1 MVTLSDKLEARVF
14 LDFKIGVES
23 MANVEYVQSMSG
35 KLEDVK
41 VGTTLFFTKTVS
53 ESDVYLFAGITGDLS
68 PNHVDAE
75 YMRQGRYGERIA
87 HGALMVGFMS
97 AASSRM
103 RIGRTVSLGYDRV
116 RFVAAVRF
124 GDTITTQY
132 TITEIDLAK
141 KRLYNQVTCTNQRGE
156 VVASAVHL
164 RSFVD

>member
-1 MVTLSDKLEARVF
+1 
-14 LDFKIGVES
+14 
-23 MANVEYVQSMSG
+23 MATVEYVQSMSG

-41 VGTTLFFTKTVS
+41 VGMTLSITKTVS
-53 ESDVYLFAGITGDLS
+53 ECDVYMFAGVTGDFS

-75 YMRQGRYGERIA
+75 YMRQGRYGERLA

-103 RIGRTVSLGYDRV
+103 RIGRTVSLGYDKV
-116 RFVAAVRF
+116 RFVAPVKF

-132 TITEIDLAK
+132 TISEIDLAK

-156 VVASAVHL
+156 VVASAIHL